1 MNTRKHK
8 RYKLLLDEGL
18 PVKDKF
24 PQLNNHHQLRHI
36 MHDLRMG
43 AAKDKKIY
51 KLAQDDGMLV
61 IVFNTKD
68 FKPLIESEKPS
79 VISIST
85 NLSNKQID
93 LKLCSILKRI
103 KINEEKGHLIS
114 ISNEGFSISKIDNK
128 KN

>member
-1 MNTRKHK
+1 
-8 RYKLLLDEGL
+8 
-18 PVKDKF
+18 
-24 PQLNNHHQLRHI
+24 
-36 MHDLRMG
+36 MG